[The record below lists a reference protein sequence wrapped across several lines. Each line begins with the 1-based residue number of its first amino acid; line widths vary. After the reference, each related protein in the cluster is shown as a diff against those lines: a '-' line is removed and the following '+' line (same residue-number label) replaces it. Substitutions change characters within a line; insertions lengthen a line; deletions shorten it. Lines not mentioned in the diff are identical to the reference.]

1 MANIQRANHKD
12 ISKGDNRTPDKT
24 IGQVKYAD
32 HHGDQTGEKI
42 GSDKT
47 SAKTS
52 EEKSQNAQKSQ
63 NEGPA
68 AYAPH
73 EDEPTRPKGADR

>member
-32 HHGDQTGEKI
+32 HHGDQTSDKI
-42 GSDKT
+42 GSGDNSANKSTKT
-47 SAKTS
+47 S
-52 EEKSQNAQKSQ
+52 AQKSQ

-73 EDEPTRPKGADR
+73 ADEPTKPKDAGK